1 MKSDTVT
8 VTLYAIHTS
17 EGLAKA
23 CRDFADYGWPRC
35 PVGWYF
41 ACPLMHLGDGRCGKI
56 EARDWEAVMQEV
68 QDEDQGA

>member
-8 VTLYAIHTS
+8 VTLYALHTA

-35 PVGWYF
+35 PVGNFF
-41 ACPLMHLGDGRCGKI
+41 ACPLLRDGSKRCEDITAK
-56 EARDWEAVMQEV
+56 DWDAVMVEL
-68 QDEDQGA
+68 QDED

>member
-8 VTLYAIHTS
+8 VTLYALHTA

-35 PVGWYF
+35 PVGNYF
-41 ACPLMHLGDGRCGKI
+41 ACPLIHLGDGRCAKI
-56 EARDWEAVMQEV
+56 TADDWEAIMREV
-68 QDEDQGA
+68 QDDSQ

>member
-8 VTLYAIHTS
+8 ITLYVAHTS

-23 CRDFADYGWPRC
+23 CRDHAENIFYPC

-41 ACPLMHLGDGRCGKI
+41 ACPLYKLGDGRCGKI
-56 EARDWEAVMQEV
+56 KAEDWEAVTVEAGGD
-68 QDEDQGA
+68 DE